1 MGNAIT
7 QDTRAIWLML
17 QRDGGWWTVAMLTHH
32 WRPTFQPY
40 EVQQAVDALE
50 AGGFLDSRNQGGE
63 DEQDEQDEKASK
75 RIYAFTSDCM
85 LLPDLAIAGQPGA
98 LA

>member
-7 QDTRAIWLML
+7 QDTRALWLML
-17 QRDGGWWTVAMLTHH
+17 VRDGGWWTVALLTHH

-50 AGGFLDSRNQGGE
+50 AGGFLDSRDQAGE
-63 DEQDEQDEKASK
+63 
-75 RIYAFTSDCM
+75 RIYGFTSDCKA
-85 LLPDLAIAGQPGA
+85 LPDLAPALGGA
-98 LA
+98 V

>member
-7 QDTRAIWLML
+7 QDTRALWLML
-17 QRDGGWWTVAMLTHH
+17 MHDGGWWTVAMLTHH

-50 AGGFLDSRNQGGE
+50 AGGFLDSR
-63 DEQDEQDEKASK
+63 EQAGT
-75 RIYAFTSDCM
+75 RIYGYTSDCKA
-85 LLPDLAIAGQPGA
+85 LPDLAPSPALGA
-98 LA
+98 AV